1 MAHRRW
7 AVVGTV
13 AVGALLLGACGAE
26 KSASANSNSVAPT
39 AGDEAAGAQSG
50 AVAVTAV
57 DNSFKAETVT
67 VTAGSTV
74 TWTNAGRNDHNI
86 KPSDAGDFGVD
97 PAGFKPGTT
106 YSATFATPGT
116 YHYYCSIHGTKDRGM
131 IGTVE
136 VVS

>member
-1 MAHRRW
+1 MSHRRW
-7 AVVGTV
+7 GVVGAV
-13 AVGALLLGACGAE
+13 AVGAVLLGGCGA
-26 KSASANSNSVAPT
+26 
-39 AGDEAAGAQSG
+39 DHAAGAAGAAGSTGSVPSAQSG

-57 DNSFKAETVT
+57 DNSFKAETIT

-86 KPSDAGDFGVD
+86 KPVDAGDFGVD
-97 PAGFKPGTT
+97 AAVFKPGATHA
-106 YSATFATPGT
+106 ATFATPGT
-116 YHYYCSIHGTKDRGM
+116 YHYFCSIHGTKDRGM

>member
-1 MAHRRW
+1 MTHRRW
-7 AVVGTV
+7 GVVGTV
-13 AVGALLLGACGAE
+13 AVGALLLAGCGVD
-26 KSASANSNSVAPT
+26 KTASANPNSETPT
-39 AGDEAAGAQSG
+39 TGASASAQSG

-67 VTAGSTV
+67 VTVGSTI
-74 TWTNAGRNDHNI
+74 TWTNAGRNDHNV
-86 KPSDAGDFGVD
+86 KPTDSGAFGVD
-97 PAGFKPGTT
+97 ATAFAPGAT
-106 YSATFATPGT
+106 YASTFTTPGT

>member
-7 AVVGTV
+7 GVVGAV
-13 AVGALLLGACGAE
+13 AVGALLLAGCGAD
-26 KSASANSNSVAPT
+26 KAASATSNDATSTSDAP
-39 AGDEAAGAQSG
+39 AGAQSG

-67 VTAGSTV
+67 VTAGSTI
-74 TWTNAGRNDHNI
+74 TWTNVGRNDHNV
-86 KPSDAGDFGVD
+86 KPVDAGDFGVD
-97 PAGFKPGTT
+97 TAAFTPGTT
-106 YSATFATPGT
+106 YSATFSTPGT
-116 YHYYCSIHGTKDRGM
+116 YRYYCTIHGTKDRGM

>member
-1 MAHRRW
+1 MSQRRW
-7 AVVGTV
+7 GAVGAV
-13 AVGALLLGACGAE
+13 AVGALLLGGCG
-26 KSASANSNSVAPT
+26 V
-39 AGDEAAGAQSG
+39 DHAAGAAGGTGSVPSAQSG

-57 DNSFKAETVT
+57 DNSFKAETIT

-86 KPSDAGDFGVD
+86 KPVDAGDFGVD
-97 PAGFKPGTT
+97 AAAFEPGTT
-106 YSATFATPGT
+106 HAATFATPGT
-116 YHYYCSIHGTKDRGM
+116 YRYYCSIHGTKDRGM